1 MSLSREVSGNMPPWG
16 GGGGGGSLNTH
27 AGLAISLSTEM

>member
-1 MSLSREVSGNMPPWG
+1 MSLSREVSGNMPPW
-16 GGGGGGSLNTH
+16 GGGGSLNTH